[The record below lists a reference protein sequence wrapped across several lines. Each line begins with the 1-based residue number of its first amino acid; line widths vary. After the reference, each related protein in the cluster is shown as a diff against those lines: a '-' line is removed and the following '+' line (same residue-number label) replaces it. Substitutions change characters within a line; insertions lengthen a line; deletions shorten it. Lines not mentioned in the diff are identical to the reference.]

1 VRALRGWLLAC
12 AVAPA
17 WASHPLL
24 TEDTDVLGA
33 GQWELE
39 LHGERA
45 RDRESGVTTRATE
58 IVAKAA
64 RGVAKDLHLEAELP
78 YAREKTEGDI
88 AQGRGDALVS
98 LKWRFYQQD
107 RLSLAFKPDVILPT
121 GRDEHGL
128 GAGRTGWAA
137 NLTAGYELGRA
148 ELLGHLG
155 YTRNRNRIGERE
167 DLRHVSAALRWA
179 ATEKLKLV
187 VDVARQTQP
196 EPGQSAAREL
206 VYGATYELA
215 DSIDL
220 GIGMKEGL
228 SDAADDRSVR
238 MGVKLR
244 F

>member
-1 VRALRGWLLAC
+1 VRALRRWLLAC
-12 AVAPA
+12 AVTPA

-24 TEDTDVLGA
+24 TEDTDVLDP

-64 RGVAKDLHLEAELP
+64 RGVAKDLQLEVELP
-78 YAREKTEGDI
+78 YVREKTEGDI
-88 AQGRGDALVS
+88 AEGRGDALVS
-98 LKWRFYQQD
+98 LKWRFYKKD
-107 RLSLAFKPDVILPT
+107 RLSLVFKPDVILPT

-128 GAGRTGWAA
+128 GAGRAGWAA
-137 NLTAGYELGRA
+137 NLTAGYELGRV

-155 YTRNRNRIGERE
+155 YTRNRNRIAERE
-167 DLRHVSAALRWA
+167 DLKHVSAALRWA

-187 VDVARQTQP
+187 ADLARETQP
-196 EPGQSAAREL
+196 VPGVGAAREL
-206 VYGATYELA
+206 VLGAIYTA
-215 DSIDL
+215 RDNIDL
-220 GIGMKEGL
+220 GIGVKEGL
-228 SDAADDRSVR
+228 NDAADDRSVR